1 MNNAEGRWVSINEI
15 CKHLSISRDTVI
27 KWISNEDL
35 PAHKIGRLWRFQIQE
50 VDDWVRKK
58 GNEGGKGKK

>member
-1 MNNAEGRWVSINEI
+1 MNEI
-15 CKHLSISRDTVI
+15 CKHLGISRDTAI